1 MFGFALSITI
11 RSAFRN
17 MNDQSAVPHNLG
29 NLAIDPDRLWDDII
43 ETAAFGATAK
53 GGICRLTLSEEDRK
67 VRDWFKARAERLG
80 CRVTVDDM
88 GNMFARMDGSADIP
102 PIAMGSHLDTQPT
115 GGKFDGVLGVLSALE
130 VLRTLR
136 EAGYKTHAPIEAINF
151 TNEEGSR
158 FAPALIASGVFGGV
172 FDRAYAVAQKDRNG
186 MTFGEAL
193 DSIGYRGPEHCGNH
207 PLSAYFE
214 LHIEQGPI
222 LERESFDIGV
232 VTGAQGVR
240 WFDATITGQDAHT
253 GATPMTMRKNALV
266 GTARMI
272 DAIDQIARR
281 HPPHAVATVGSIE
294 SRPNSRNVVPGETF
308 FTIDLRHPNGATLE
322 IMETEI
328 RAAWDKTLRDLDLSG
343 TLTRI
348 WEQPPV
354 AFDSNCLDAIR
365 SAAARTGFRYR
376 DIVSGAGHDAVYIS
390 RVAPSAMIFAPC
402 KDGISHNEAEFT
414 SKEQCAKAAQV
425 LLLSV
430 LEYDRRMAVR
440 T

>member
-1 MFGFALSITI
+1 MK
-11 RSAFRN
+11 
-17 MNDQSAVPHNLG
+17 DQNAPLYNLG
-29 NLAIDPDRLWDDII
+29 NLSIDPDRLWDDIV

-67 VRDWFKARAERLG
+67 VRDWFKARAESLG

-88 GNMFARMDGSADIP
+88 GNMFARMEGSRSDIP

-136 EAGYKTHAPIEAINF
+136 NAGYETYAPIEAINF

-172 FDRAYAVAQKDRNG
+172 FDRVYAVAQKDRG
-186 MTFGEAL
+186 GIAFGDAL
-193 DSIGYRGPEHCGNH
+193 EQIGYRGPERCGDH

-222 LERESFDIGV
+222 LERENCDIGV

-240 WFDATITGQDAHT
+240 WFDAIMIGQDAHT

-272 DAIDQIARR
+272 DAVDQIAKR
-281 HPPHAVATVGSIE
+281 HPPNAVATVGSIE
-294 SRPNSRNVVPGETF
+294 SKPNSRNVVPGETF
-308 FTIDLRHPNGATLE
+308 FTIDLRHPEITALE
-322 IMETEI
+322 AMETEI
-328 RAAWDKTLRDLDLSG
+328 RTSWETTLRDLDLTG

-354 AFDSNCLDAIR
+354 AFDKDCLDAVR
-365 SAAARTGFRYR
+365 RAATRTGYTHR
-376 DIVSGAGHDAVYIS
+376 DIVSGAGHDAVYLS

-430 LEYDRRMAVR
+430 LDYDRRLAKA
-440 T
+440 TLG

>member
-1 MFGFALSITI
+1 
-11 RSAFRN
+11 
-17 MNDQSAVPHNLG
+17 MNDPNEQPHNLG
-29 NLAIDPDRLWDDII
+29 NLAIDPGRLYADIM

-67 VRDWFKARAERLG
+67 VRDWFKARAEGLG

-88 GNMFARMDGSADIP
+88 GNMFARMEGSRADIP

-136 EAGYKTHAPIEAINF
+136 DAGYETYAPIEVINF

-172 FDRAYAVAQKDRNG
+172 FERSYAVAQKDRGG

-193 DSIGYRGPEHCGNH
+193 ENIGYRGAERCGDH

-222 LERESFDIGV
+222 LERENCDVGV

-240 WFDATITGQDAHT
+240 WFDATLIGQDAHT
-253 GATPMTMRKNALV
+253 GATPMTMRRNALV
-266 GTARMI
+266 GTARLI
-272 DAIDQIARR
+272 DTVDRIAKR

-294 SRPNSRNVVPGETF
+294 VKPNSRNVVPGETF
-308 FTIDLRHPNGATLE
+308 FTIDLRHPDNATLDA
-322 IMETEI
+322 MEAEI
-328 RAAWDKTLRDLDLSG
+328 RAAWEATIRELDLTG

-354 AFDSNCLDAIR
+354 AFDAICLDAVR
-365 SAAARTGFRYR
+365 SAVARTPFTSR
-376 DIVSGAGHDAVYIS
+376 DIVSGAGHDAVYVS

-402 KDGISHNEAEFT
+402 KDGISHNEAEF
-414 SKEQCAKAAQV
+414 SSLEQCGKAAQV

-430 LEYDRRMAVR
+430 LEYDRQLAAIRQVSSGA
-440 T
+440 